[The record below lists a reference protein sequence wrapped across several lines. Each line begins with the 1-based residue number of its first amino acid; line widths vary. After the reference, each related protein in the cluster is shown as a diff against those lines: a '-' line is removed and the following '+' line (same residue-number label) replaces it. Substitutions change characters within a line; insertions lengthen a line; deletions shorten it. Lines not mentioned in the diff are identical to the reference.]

1 MAASSGSITA
11 WRLNRS
17 RVRQRRVGAV
27 LSFGLVGTGYW
38 ADVAHAAGIA
48 AHPQAELVG
57 VWGRDPAK
65 AGALATKHGVRTF
78 GDLDELI
85 AAVDA
90 VAFSVPPNVQAEL
103 ALPAAE
109 AGRALL
115 LEKPLALSVEAAE
128 RLVNAVRAPTVVFFT
143 FRLDPGLAAWYREE
157 VDGRSWDGANALY
170 LASIFEP
177 GNPFG
182 QSSWRREQGGLWDV
196 GPHALSAL
204 LPALGKVERLVAA
217 RGPRD
222 EVHLAFEHE
231 SGAASSAALSL
242 TAPADVNEV
251 VFWGAE
257 GLARRPDAGKVDRIA
272 AYGAAIDALL
282 AGETTLD
289 ARFGLEVVRIL
300 AAAESDLSRET

>member
-1 MAASSGSITA
+1 
-11 WRLNRS
+11 
-17 RVRQRRVGAV
+17 V
-27 LSFGLVGTGYW
+27 LRFGLVGTGYW
-38 ADVAHAAGIA
+38 ADVAHAAGIV

-65 AGALATKHGVRTF
+65 AAALAAKHGVRAF
-78 GDLDELI
+78 DELDELS

-90 VAFSVPPNVQAEL
+90 VAFSVPPDVQAEL

-109 AGRALL
+109 AGKALL
-115 LEKPLALSVEAAE
+115 LEKPLALSVEPAE
-128 RLVNAVRAPTVVFFT
+128 RLLDAVRAPTVVFFT
-143 FRLDPGLAAWYREE
+143 YRLDPRLADWYREQ
-157 VDGRSWDGANALY
+157 VDGRSWDGASVLY

-182 QSSWRREQGGLWDV
+182 HSAWRRERGGLWDL

-204 LPALGKVERLVAA
+204 LPALGKVDRVVAL

-222 EVHLAFEHE
+222 EVHLALAHE
-231 SGAASSAALSL
+231 SGAASSIALSL

-251 VFWGAE
+251 AFWSPE
-257 GLARRPDAGKVDRIA
+257 GVVRRPAAGDVDVGA

-282 AGETTLD
+282 AGETVFD
-289 ARFGLEVVRIL
+289 ARFGLEVVRVL
-300 AAAESDLSRET
+300 AAAEAELARGT

>member
-1 MAASSGSITA
+1 M
-11 WRLNRS
+11 
-17 RVRQRRVGAV
+17 

-65 AGALATKHGVRTF
+65 AAALAAKHGVGAF

-90 VAFSVPPNVQAEL
+90 VAFSVPPNVQTEL

-128 RLVNAVRAPTVVFFT
+128 RLVDAVRAPTVVFFT

-157 VDGRSWDGANALY
+157 VDGRSWDGGSALY

-182 QSSWRREQGGLWDV
+182 ESVWRRERGGLWDV

-204 LPALGKVERLVAA
+204 LPALGKVERVVAV

-222 EVHLAFEHE
+222 EVHLALAHE

-251 VFWGAE
+251 VFWSAE
-257 GLARRPDAGKVDRIA
+257 GPARRPDAGNVDRIA

-282 AGETTLD
+282 TGETTFD
-289 ARFGLEVVRIL
+289 ARFGLEVVRVL
-300 AAAESDLSRET
+300 AAAEAASGT

>member
-1 MAASSGSITA
+1 M
-11 WRLNRS
+11 
-17 RVRQRRVGAV
+17 

-65 AGALATKHGVRTF
+65 AAALAAKHRVRAF

-128 RLVNAVRAPTVVFFT
+128 RLVDAVRAPTVVFFT

-157 VDGRSWDGANALY
+157 VDGRSWDGGSALY

-182 QSSWRREQGGLWDV
+182 ESVWRRERGGLWDV

-204 LPALGKVERLVAA
+204 LPALGRVERVVAV

-222 EVHLAFEHE
+222 EVHLALAHE

-257 GLARRPDAGKVDRIA
+257 GPARRPDAGNVDRIA

-282 AGETTLD
+282 TGETTFD
-289 ARFGLEVVRIL
+289 ARFGLEVVRVL
-300 AAAESDLSRET
+300 AAAEAASGS

>member
-1 MAASSGSITA
+1 MRA
-11 WRLNRS
+11 
-17 RVRQRRVGAV
+17 
-27 LSFGLVGTGYW
+27 
-38 ADVAHAAGIA
+38 
-48 AHPQAELVG
+48 
-57 VWGRDPAK
+57 
-65 AGALATKHGVRTF
+65 F

-128 RLVNAVRAPTVVFFT
+128 RLVDAVRAPTVVFFT

-157 VDGRSWDGANALY
+157 VDGRSWDGGSALY

-182 QSSWRREQGGLWDV
+182 ESVWRRERGGLWDV

-204 LPALGKVERLVAA
+204 LPALGTVERVVAV

-222 EVHLAFEHE
+222 EVHLALAHE

-257 GLARRPDAGKVDRIA
+257 GPARRPDAGNVDRIA

-282 AGETTLD
+282 TGETTFD
-289 ARFGLEVVRIL
+289 ARFGLEVVRVL
-300 AAAESDLSRET
+300 AAAEATSGS

>member
-1 MAASSGSITA
+1 M
-11 WRLNRS
+11 
-17 RVRQRRVGAV
+17 
-27 LSFGLVGTGYW
+27 LSFGLVGTSYW
-38 ADVAHAAGIA
+38 ADVTHAAGIA

-65 AGALATKHGVRTF
+65 AAALAAKHDVRAF
-78 GDLDELI
+78 GDLEELI

-90 VAFSVPPNVQAEL
+90 VAFSVPPDVQAEL

-109 AGRALL
+109 AGKALL
-115 LEKPLALSVEAAE
+115 LEKPLALNVEAAE
-128 RLVNAVRAPTVVFFT
+128 RLVDAVRAPTVVFFT
-143 FRLDPGLAAWYREE
+143 FRLDPGLAAWYREQ
-157 VDGRSWDGANALY
+157 VDGRSWDGASVLY

-182 QSSWRREQGGLWDV
+182 ESPWRRERGALWDL

-204 LPALGKVERLVAA
+204 LPALGTVKRVVAA

-222 EVHLAFEHE
+222 EVHLALEHD

-251 VFWGAE
+251 AFWGAE
-257 GLARRPDAGKVDRIA
+257 GLARRPDTAEVDRIA

-282 AGETTLD
+282 EGHTTFD
-289 ARFGLEVVRIL
+289 ASFGLEVVRVL
-300 AAAESDLSRET
+300 AAAESAIAHSQ

>member
-1 MAASSGSITA
+1 
-11 WRLNRS
+11 
-17 RVRQRRVGAV
+17 V

-38 ADVAHAAGIA
+38 ADVAHAPGIA

-65 AGALATKHGVRTF
+65 AAALAAKHGVRAF

-115 LEKPLALSVEAAE
+115 LEKPLALSVEAAQ
-128 RLVNAVRAPTVVFFT
+128 RLVDAVRAPTVVFFT

-157 VDGRSWDGANALY
+157 VDGRSWDGGSALY

-182 QSSWRREQGGLWDV
+182 ESVWRRERGGLWDV

-204 LPALGKVERLVAA
+204 LPALGPVERVVAV

-222 EVHLAFEHE
+222 EVHLALAHE

-257 GLARRPDAGKVDRIA
+257 GPARRPDAGNVDRIA

-282 AGETTLD
+282 TGETTFD
-289 ARFGLEVVRIL
+289 ARFGLEVVRVL
-300 AAAESDLSRET
+300 AAAEAASRS

>member
-1 MAASSGSITA
+1 
-11 WRLNRS
+11 
-17 RVRQRRVGAV
+17 V

-38 ADVAHAAGIA
+38 ADVTHAAGIA

-65 AGALATKHGVRTF
+65 AAALAAKHGVRAF
-78 GDLDELI
+78 DDLDELI

-90 VAFSVPPNVQAEL
+90 VAFSVPPDVQAEL

-109 AGRALL
+109 AGKSLL

-128 RLVNAVRAPTVVFFT
+128 RLVDAVRAPTVVFFT
-143 FRLDPGLAAWYREE
+143 FRLDPGLAAWYRDE
-157 VDGRSWDGANALY
+157 VDGRSWDGASVLY

-182 QSSWRREQGGLWDV
+182 HSPWRREQGGLWDV

-204 LPALGKVERLVAA
+204 LPALGEVERVEAV

-222 EVHLAFEHE
+222 EVHLALTHE
-231 SGAASSAALSL
+231 SGAASSVALSL
-242 TAPADVNEV
+242 TAPAGVSEV

-257 GLARRPDAGKVDRIA
+257 GLVRRPDTADVDRLA

-282 AGETTLD
+282 VGRTTFD
-289 ARFGLEVVRIL
+289 ASFGLEVVRVL
-300 AAAESDLSRET
+300 AAAESAAGHSQ

>member
-1 MAASSGSITA
+1 
-11 WRLNRS
+11 
-17 RVRQRRVGAV
+17 V
-27 LSFGLVGTGYW
+27 LRFGLVGTGYW

-65 AGALATKHGVRTF
+65 AAALAAKHGVRAF
-78 GDLDELI
+78 DDLDELI

-115 LEKPLALSVEAAE
+115 LEKPLALTVDAAE
-128 RLVNAVRAPTVVFFT
+128 RLVDAARAPTVVFFT

-157 VDGRSWDGANALY
+157 VDGRSWDGASVLY

-182 QSSWRREQGGLWDV
+182 ESPWRREQGGLWDV

-204 LPALGKVERLVAA
+204 LPALGKAERIAA
-217 RGPRD
+217 VHGPRD
-222 EVHLAFEHE
+222 EVHLALEHD
-231 SGAASSAALSL
+231 SGAASTAALSL
-242 TAPADVNEV
+242 TAPAGVSEV
-251 VFWGAE
+251 VFWGAK
-257 GLARRPDAGKVDRIA
+257 GLVRRPAVDDVDVVA

-282 AGETTLD
+282 AGETTFD
-289 ARFGLEVVRIL
+289 ARFGLEVVRVL
-300 AAAESDLSRET
+300 AAAEAELARGT